1 MVLLGLIRG
10 LQLAATLSAF
20 GALLFRSAVA
30 PAALARVDAGSADRI
45 SDSLTLIVRA
55 SVVAALVSAA
65 AWLPLEAAAMSGAGN
80 VAETAAAVPVV
91 LLQTVFGH
99 ALSLR
104 LLLLG
109 TALLVLG
116 SGRHVTRVAVAA
128 GLAGIACIL
137 QAGMGHS
144 AAAESLPLPAA
155 VMVHVVAAGAWLGG
169 LLPLWLMVRRLPH
182 DAASVAAR
190 RFSPL
195 GIAAVSV
202 LAATAV
208 LQGTDLIGGIPGLLD
223 TAYGRLALAKT
234 MLFALLIGLAAAN
247 RRVFTPRLARS
258 ATAGQNLERS
268 IVAETGL
275 GLLVVLAASSMA
287 VLPPGSMQMAQ
298 GASSAVASAMAS
310 DHATGGRRTESPIR
324 LVPRTLLAARQT
336 APAVARYRAAGHM
349 ACS

>member
-1 MVLLGLIRG
+1 MFLLGLIRG

-30 PAALARVDAGSADRI
+30 PAALAHVDAGSADRI

-55 SVVAALVSAA
+55 SIVAAFVSAV
-65 AWLPLEAAAMSGAGN
+65 AWLPLEAAAMSGASS
-80 VAETAAAVPVV
+80 VAETAAAVPIV

-128 GLAGIACIL
+128 WLAGIACTM
-137 QAGMGHS
+137 QAGMGHP
-144 AAAESLPLPAA
+144 AAAESVSLPAA
-155 VMVHVVAAGAWLGG
+155 VMAHVVAAGAWLGG
-169 LLPLWLMVRRLPH
+169 LMPLWLTIRRLPH
-182 DAASVAAR
+182 DAACVAAR
-190 RFSPL
+190 RFSFL

-208 LQGTDLIGGIPGLLD
+208 LQGSDLIGGIPGLLD

-258 ATAGQNLERS
+258 ATAGQDLERS
-268 IVAETGL
+268 IVAETGV
-275 GLLVVLAASSMA
+275 GVLVVLAASAMA
-287 VLPPGSMQMAQ
+287 VLPPGSMRMAQ
-298 GASSAVASAMAS
+298 GASSAVTSAMPS
-310 DHATGGRRTESPIR
+310 DHAADGGQRILRSGSSRGRCWP
-324 LVPRTLLAARQT
+324 LA
-336 APAVARYRAAGHM
+336 
-349 ACS
+349 